1 MKSKAAC
8 YIRVSTT
15 DQAESGYSL
24 QAQEA
29 LCRQYCADHDYSVV
43 GVYADEGKSASK
55 ALDKRTALL
64 RLISDAEQGKVS
76 VIVFKD
82 ITRWT
87 RNAAAYYKVQE
98 RLDKCGCAWIAVEQ
112 PYLETVTPTGRFQ
125 VQIMLGTAQLEAE
138 QTGQRIKFVQE
149 AEIKRGHFPFP
160 PHNAPTGYT
169 TEKREDG
176 NYLIID
182 EQTAPIIRTIF
193 KTFRNSLN
201 LQRCVEAVR
210 SEYGIEYAHVTVDR
224 ILRNPVYKGEFRG
237 IQGFCPPIIEPAEF
251 DRLQRPKR
259 VFTASK
265 HKGQYIFSSLVR
277 CAHCGRTMYGLCS
290 DEKYFMYQCKG
301 GCHNTITQREL
312 EQKVLEIVSPIFADY
327 RVIVKQR
334 QKDNASIS
342 SKRNKLIQK
351 KQRLTELYLDG
362 IIERSEFDRRKKE
375 IESIL
380 TELEPAP
387 ELPEIHTNFKEM
399 YHNLTTEKKAVFWR
413 AFIDHITVDRDRN
426 VSVVYH
432 TAKVLAERLST
443 LNEVVPTDENFEK

>member
-1 MKSKAAC
+1 MKSKAAI

-29 LCRQYCADHDYSVV
+29 LCRQYCADHDYSVI

-55 ALDKRTALL
+55 ALNKRTELL
-64 RLISDAEQGKVS
+64 RLVSDCEQGKVDI
-76 VIVFKD
+76 IVFKD
-82 ITRWT
+82 ITRWS
-87 RNAAAYYKVQE
+87 RSASAFYKVQD
-98 RLDKCGCAWIAVEQ
+98 RLDKCKVPWVAIEQ
-112 PYLETVTPTGRFQ
+112 EYLTTANPTGRFM
-125 VQIMLGTAQLEAE
+125 VSCVLGTSQLEAE

-160 PHNAPTGYT
+160 PHCAPTGYT
-169 TEKREDG
+169 TEKHEDG
-176 NYLIID
+176 NFLIIN
-182 EQTAPIIRTIF
+182 EETAPIIRTIF

-210 SEYGIEYAHVTVDR
+210 SEYGVEYSHTTINR
-224 ILRNPVYKGEFRG
+224 ILRNTVYKGEFRG
-237 IQGFCPPIIEPAEF
+237 IQGFCQPIIEPAEF
-251 DRLQRPKR
+251 DRIQRPKR
-259 VFTASK
+259 IYTASK
-265 HKGQYIFSSLVR
+265 HKGQYIFTSLVK
-277 CAHCGRTMYGLCS
+277 CVHCGRTMYGLCS
-290 DEKYFMYQCKG
+290 DDKYYMYQCKS
-301 GCHNTITQREL
+301 GCHNTITQNVL
-312 EQKVLEIVSPIFADY
+312 EQKVLEIVSPMFDDY

-334 QKDNASIS
+334 QKDNAAIS

-362 IIERSEFDRRKKE
+362 IIERSEFDRRKNE

-387 ELPEIHTNFKEM
+387 ELPEIHTNFNEM

-413 AFIDHITVDRDRN
+413 AFISSITVDRDKN
-426 VSVVYH
+426 VSVEYH

-443 LNEVVPTDENFEK
+443 LKEIE

>member
-1 MKSKAAC
+1 MKSKAAI
-8 YIRVSTT
+8 YIRVSTA

-29 LCRQYCADHDYSVV
+29 LCRNYCAEHDYSVV

-55 ALDKRTALL
+55 ALDKRTELL
-64 RLISDAEQGKVS
+64 RLVADCELGKVDI
-76 VIVFKD
+76 IVFKD
-82 ITRWT
+82 ITRWS
-87 RNAAAYYKVQE
+87 RSASAFYKVQD
-98 RLDKCGCAWIAVEQ
+98 RLDKCKVPWIAVEQ

-160 PHNAPTGYT
+160 PHCAPTGYT

-193 KTFRNSLN
+193 HTFRHTYN
-201 LQRCVEAVR
+201 LQECVDAVR
-210 SEYGIEYAHVTVDR
+210 SEYGIEYSHTTINR

-237 IQGFCPPIIEPAEF
+237 IQGFCQPIIESAKF
-251 DRLQRPKR
+251 DALQRPKR

-265 HKGQYIFSSLVR
+265 HKGKYMFSSLVK
-277 CAHCGRTMYGLCS
+277 CAHCGRTMYGNCPN
-290 DEKYFMYQCKG
+290 DKYYQYNCKNRCG
-301 GCHNTITQREL
+301 VNITQREV
-312 EQKVLEIVSPIFADY
+312 EQKVLEIVSPMFDDY

-334 QKDNASIS
+334 QKDNAAIS
-342 SKRNKLIQK
+342 SKRAKMIQK

-362 IIERSEFDRRKKE
+362 IIKRSEFDRRKNE
-375 IESIL
+375 IESVL

-387 ELPEIHTNFKEM
+387 ELPYIRTDFKGMYGKLTN
-399 YHNLTTEKKAVFWR
+399 EKKAVFWR
-413 AFIDHITVDRDRN
+413 AFISSITVDRDRN
-426 VSVVYH
+426 VGVEYH

-443 LNEVVPTDENFEK
+443 LSEIE

>member
-1 MKSKAAC
+1 MKTKAAC

-24 QAQEA
+24 KAQEA
-29 LCRQYCADHDYSVV
+29 LCRQYCADHDYDVV

-55 ALDKRTALL
+55 ALDKRTELL
-64 RLISDAEQGKVS
+64 RLISDAEIGKVS
-76 VIVFKD
+76 VILFKD

-138 QTGQRIKFVQE
+138 QTGQRIKFVQD

-169 TEKREDG
+169 TKKRDDG
-176 NYLIID
+176 NYLVID
-182 EQTAPIIRTIF
+182 ERTAPIIRTIF
-193 KTFRNSLN
+193 KTFGNTLN

-210 SEYGIEYAHVTVDR
+210 SEYGIEYTQTTISR

-237 IQGFCPPIIEPAEF
+237 IQGFCQPIIEPPDF

-265 HKGQYIFSSLVR
+265 HRGQYMFTSLVK
-277 CAHCGRTMYGLCS
+277 CARCGRTMYGNCS
-290 DEKYFMYQCKG
+290 DNKYYMYQCKG
-301 GCHNTITQREL
+301 GCHNCITQRDL
-312 EQKVLEIVSPIFADY
+312 EQKVLEIVSPMFADY

-334 QKDNASIS
+334 EKDNASII
-342 SKRNKLIQK
+342 SKRTKLIQK

-362 IIERSEFDRRKKE
+362 IIERSEFDSRKDE

-387 ELPEIHTNFKEM
+387 ELPEIHTDFKDM
-399 YHNLTTEKKAVFWR
+399 YSRLTNEKKAVFWR
-413 AFIDHITVDRDRN
+413 AFLKSITVNRDRN
-426 VSVVYH
+426 INVEFH
-432 TAKVLAERLST
+432 TTKVLAERLSA
-443 LNEVVPTDENFEK
+443 LKEIE

>member
-1 MKSKAAC
+1 MKSKAAI
-8 YIRVSTT
+8 YIRVSTA

-29 LCRQYCADHDYSVV
+29 LCRNYCAEHDYAVV

-55 ALDKRTALL
+55 ALDKRTELL
-64 RLISDAEQGKVS
+64 RLISDAEKGKVS
-76 VIVFKD
+76 VILFKD

-176 NYLIID
+176 NYLVID

-193 KTFRNSLN
+193 HTFRHTLN

-210 SEYGIEYAHVTVDR
+210 QEYGIEYSHTTINR

-237 IQGFCPPIIEPAEF
+237 IQGFCLPIIESVEF
-251 DRLQRPKR
+251 DAIQRPKR

-265 HKGQYIFSSLVR
+265 HKGEYMFSSLVK

-290 DEKYFMYQCKG
+290 DNKYYMYQCKS
-301 GCHNTITQREL
+301 GCHNCITQREL
-312 EQKVLEIVSPIFADY
+312 EQKVLEIVSPMFADY

-334 QKDNASIS
+334 QKDNAAIS

-362 IIERSEFDRRKKE
+362 IIERSEFDRRKNE
-375 IESIL
+375 IDSIL
-380 TELEPAP
+380 TELEPTP
-387 ELPEIHTNFKEM
+387 ELPEIHTDFTEM
-399 YHNLTTEKKAVFWR
+399 YHKLTTEKKAVFWR
-413 AFIDHITVDRDRN
+413 AFLSGITVDRDKKVN
-426 VSVVYH
+426 VEFH

-443 LNEVVPTDENFEK
+443 LKEIE

>member
-169 TEKREDG
+169 TEKRDDG

-182 EQTAPIIRTIF
+182 EETAPIIRTIF
-193 KTFRNSLN
+193 KTFSQSLN
-201 LQRCVEAVR
+201 LRRCVEAVR
-210 SEYGIEYAHVTVDR
+210 EEHGIEYAHTTINR

-237 IQGFCPPIIEPAEF
+237 VQGFCPPIIEPAEF

-259 VFTASK
+259 VFTASR

-312 EQKVLEIVSPIFADY
+312 EQKVLGIVSPMFQDY

-334 QKDNASIS
+334 QRDNKTIS
-342 SKRNKLIQK
+342 EQRSKLERK
-351 KQRLTELYLDG
+351 KARLTELYVDDLID
-362 IIERSEFDRRKKE
+362 RAEFDRRRSE
-375 IESIL
+375 IDSKL
-380 TELEPAP
+380 TELEPVP
-387 ELPEIHTNFKEM
+387 ELPYISTDFKGM
-399 YHNLTTEKKAVFWR
+399 YDNLSNEKKAVFWR
-413 AFIDHITVDRDRN
+413 AFIDHVTVDRDRN
-426 VSVVYH
+426 VGVVYH

-443 LNEVVPTDENFEK
+443 LSEIE

>member
-1 MKSKAAC
+1 MKSKAAI
-8 YIRVSTT
+8 YIRVSTA

-29 LCRQYCADHDYSVV
+29 LCRNYCAEHDYSVV

-55 ALDKRTALL
+55 ALDKRTELL
-64 RLISDAEQGKVS
+64 RLIGDAEKGKVS
-76 VIVFKD
+76 VILFKD

-160 PHNAPTGYT
+160 PHCAPTGYT

-176 NYLIID
+176 NYLVID

-193 KTFRNSLN
+193 HTFRHTLN

-210 SEYGIEYAHVTVDR
+210 QEYGIEYSHTTINR

-237 IQGFCPPIIEPAEF
+237 IQGFCLPIIESAEF
-251 DRLQRPKR
+251 DAIQRPKR

-265 HKGQYIFSSLVR
+265 HKGQYIFTSLVK

-290 DEKYFMYQCKG
+290 DEIYYMYQCKG

-312 EQKVLEIVSPIFADY
+312 EQKVLGIVSPMFQDY

-334 QKDNASIS
+334 QRDNKTIS
-342 SKRNKLIQK
+342 EQRSKLERK
-351 KQRLTELYLDG
+351 KARLTELYMDDLID
-362 IIERSEFDRRKKE
+362 RAEFDRRRNE
-375 IESIL
+375 IDSKL
-380 TELEPAP
+380 TELEPVP
-387 ELPEIHTNFKEM
+387 ELPHISTDFKGM
-399 YHNLTTEKKAVFWR
+399 YDNLSNEKKAVFWR

-443 LNEVVPTDENFEK
+443 LSEIE